1 MITRLSSFQK
11 LLKSTIHQSRSHS
24 QFLKVSITLFY
35 LEFVWGGYDLSY
47 FELKP
52 VWRCIILEFPSLPS
66 QLGISG
72 SASSIVFTAMVF
84 SVIHYSKSQVVLLV
98 CARVCFPGRVIQC
111 EIADNLYWENHP
123 QVFLA
128 CAVPSSLPEA
138 TLQAAYKMREEV
150 AQKLISFG
158 MDNCFFNIEVFG
170 MKDGSVKVKHAIFEV
185 ISKHTRVCDVIQTD
199 EGGN

>member
-1 MITRLSSFQK
+1 MITRLSIFQK

-24 QFLKVSITLFY
+24 QFLQVSITLFY
-35 LEFVWGGYDLSY
+35 LEFVWGGYDLCY
-47 FELKP
+47 YELKP
-52 VWRCIILEFPSLPS
+52 VWQCIILEFPNLPS

-84 SVIHYSKSQVVLLV
+84 TVIHYSKSQVVLLV

-170 MKDGSVKVKHAIFEV
+170 MKDGSVKVKHAIV
-185 ISKHTRVCDVIQTD
+185 
-199 EGGN
+199 

>member
-1 MITRLSSFQK
+1 MS
-11 LLKSTIHQSRSHS
+11 
-24 QFLKVSITLFY
+24 Y
-35 LEFVWGGYDLSY
+35 L
-47 FELKP
+47 ELKP
-52 VWRCIILEFPSLPS
+52 VCRCIILEFPSLPS

-72 SASSIVFTAMVF
+72 SVSSIVFTAMVF
-84 SVIHYSKSQVVLLV
+84 TVIHYSKSQIVLLV
-98 CARVCFPGRVIQC
+98 CARVFFLGRVIQC

-170 MKDGSVKVKHAIFEV
+170 MKDGSVKVKRATFEV
-185 ISKHTRVCDVIQTD
+185 ILNKERVCDIT
-199 EGGN
+199 

>member
-1 MITRLSSFQK
+1 MHNFGIPKPTQSTRYFWECQFNSVYS
-11 LLKSTIHQSRSHS
+11 HGVYSHS
-24 QFLKVSITLFY
+24 L
-35 LEFVWGGYDLSY
+35 
-47 FELKP
+47 
-52 VWRCIILEFPSLPS
+52 
-66 QLGISG
+66 
-72 SASSIVFTAMVF
+72 
-84 SVIHYSKSQVVLLV
+84 

-199 EGGN
+199 EGGNCQSHSKNYA